1 MPNVCKG
8 AARRAKCARTGDH
21 GYTVRTAEKGVAL
34 IEDYLP
40 SPEPIQLIDP
50 TGTAV
55 SPSIE
60 EPPARGYAMPADEDL
75 VEVWRRMV
83 IARRLDRQ
91 ATTLTKQGH
100 LAVYPS
106 AHGQDACQIAPVYA
120 MRDDDWLFP
129 TYRDSMAMFSRG
141 IDPVEVLTL
150 LRGDWHCGYDPR
162 QQRTAPACTPL
173 ATQAVHAVGAAYGM
187 ARRATRDQPAAG
199 GGHSGGATVCFVGD
213 GATSEGDFHEA
224 LNFAAVFK
232 APVVFF
238 VQNNGFAISVPL
250 DKQSKA
256 PALAYKGIGY
266 GIRSDQVD
274 GNDAAA
280 VLSVT
285 SVALDHARAGRGPV
299 LIEGHTYRM
308 QAHTNADD
316 DSRYRDAAL
325 TQAWQAKDP
334 IARLQT
340 YLTGR
345 GALTPADIEATQAHA
360 EAQAHDLRRRL
371 SSENAPTKDVA
382 ALFRH
387 VYAEP
392 TPHLQDQL
400 AMAAEQSANSEWP

>member
-1 MPNVCKG
+1 ML
-8 AARRAKCARTGDH
+8 DQ
-21 GYTVRTAEKGVAL
+21 
-34 IEDYLP
+34 YLP

-50 TGTAV
+50 TGSAV
-55 SPSIE
+55 SPAADS
-60 EPPARGYAMPADEDL
+60 PATSRGYAMPAVDDL
-75 VEVWRRMV
+75 RELWTRMV

-106 AHGQDACQIAPVYA
+106 AIGQDACQIAPVYA
-120 MRDDDWLFP
+120 MRNDEWLFP

-162 QQRTAPACTPL
+162 ARHTAPACTPL
-173 ATQAVHAVGAAYGM
+173 ATQAVHAVGSAHALTL
-187 ARRATRDQPAAG
+187 RKS
-199 GGHSGGATVCFVGD
+199 SGADLPDSGKSAGATLCFVGD

-224 LNFAAVFK
+224 LNFAAVFN

-238 VQNNGFAISVPL
+238 LQNNGFAISVPL
-250 DKQSKA
+250 DKQSRA

-285 SVALDHARAGRGPV
+285 SVALDHARSGRGPV

-316 DSRYRDAAL
+316 DTRYRDPSQ
-325 TQAWQAKDP
+325 TKAWQSKDP
-334 IARLQT
+334 ISRLQT
-340 YLTGR
+340 YLVDS
-345 GALTPADIEATQAHA
+345 GALSAEDIEATTAQAQAQA
-360 EAQAHDLRRRL
+360 EALRDRM
-371 SSENAPTKDVA
+371 SDAQTTATASGD
-382 ALFRH
+382 LFRH

-392 TPHLQDQL
+392 TPHLRDQM
-400 AMAAEQSANSEWP
+400 AMVASESAGVAG